1 MKRIIMNAVQIS
13 REIIN
18 QTVKQGDIVIDAT
31 CGRGNDTLLLARL
44 VGAAG
49 RVYSFDIQES
59 AVQSAQLLLEKEQLN
74 DRVRLIKAD
83 HAQISLYI
91 DEKIHAAMFNLG
103 YLPGGSHQI
112 TTKSLTTIKAV
123 EETLG
128 LLAPGG
134 IITIVAYPGHESG
147 AEELEELRNYLSTV
161 PQQQF
166 DIIAVSFLNQINCPP
181 QLIVVQKLEEAP

>member
-31 CGRGNDTLLLARL
+31 CGRGHDTLLLARL

-59 AVQSAQLLLEKEQLN
+59 ALQSARILLETEQLN
-74 DRVRLIKAD
+74 DRVKLINAD

-123 EETLG
+123 GETLG

-147 AEELEELRNYLSTV
+147 AEELQELRNYLSTI

>member
-59 AVQSAQLLLEKEQLN
+59 ALQSARILLETEQLN
-74 DRVRLIKAD
+74 DRVKLINAD

-123 EETLG
+123 GETLG

-147 AEELEELRNYLSTV
+147 AEELQELRNYLSTI

>member
-59 AVQSAQLLLEKEQLN
+59 ALQSARILLEKEQLN

-123 EETLG
+123 GETLG

-147 AEELEELRNYLSTV
+147 AEELQELRNYLSTI

>member
-1 MKRIIMNAVQIS
+1 MNAVQIS

-59 AVQSAQLLLEKEQLN
+59 ALQSARILLETEQLN
-74 DRVRLIKAD
+74 DRVKLINAD

-123 EETLG
+123 GETLG

-147 AEELEELRNYLSTV
+147 AEELQELRNYLSTI

>member
-59 AVQSAQLLLEKEQLN
+59 ALQSARILLETEQLN
-74 DRVRLIKAD
+74 DRVKLINAD

>member
-147 AEELEELRNYLSTV
+147 AEELKELRNYLSTI